1 MKFAFVEQYANSAAD
16 WTVAT
21 ICRVVGASRNGYY
34 DWLKAKSRPLSA
46 RRLRSVKLSHA
57 IESVFKQFD
66 RKYGSPRV
74 HKELVARG
82 ERYDRKTVA
91 RLMKRMNLVAKGKKK
106 FRICTT
112 DSNHHHPI
120 APDLVKRNFTA
131 AAPNEIWVTDLT
143 YVPTKQGW
151 LYCVV
156 ILDLFSR
163 RVVAHSEANH
173 MRAELVT
180 EALTKA
186 IRHRKPEPGL
196 ILHSDRGVQFASH
209 AVRDVCHAAG
219 IRRSMSGKGDC
230 YDNAVAESFFSRMKT
245 EELNDHTLKSHSE
258 AKLIIFEFI
267 DGFYNTIRRH
277 SFLGHMSPDHYER
290 LHKAKLAS

>member
-1 MKFAFVEQYANSAAD
+1 MKFAFVQQYAGSDAD
-16 WTVAT
+16 WTTTT
-21 ICRVVGASRNGYY
+21 ICRVVGVSRNGYY
-34 DWLKAKSRPLSA
+34 EWLKAKSRPLSE
-46 RRLRSVKLSHA
+46 RRLRMATLSQA
-57 IESVFKQFD
+57 IESIFHQFK
-66 RKYGSPRV
+66 RVYGAPRI
-74 HKELVARG
+74 HRELMARG
-82 ERYDRKTVA
+82 ERCDRKTVA
-91 RLMKRMNLVAKGKKK
+91 RLMQRMNLAAKGKKK
-106 FRICTT
+106 FRVCTT
-112 DSNHHHPI
+112 DSNHAHPI
-120 APDLVKRNFTA
+120 APDLVQRDFTA
-131 AAPNEIWVTDLT
+131 AAPNQVWVTDLT
-143 YVPTKQGW
+143 YVPTNQGW

-163 RVVAHSEANH
+163 KVVAHAEADH

-209 AVRDVCHAAG
+209 AVRDVCDAAG

-245 EELNDHTLKSHSE
+245 EELNDHCPESHSD

-277 SFLGHMSPDHYER
+277 SFLDYVSPDHYER
-290 LHKAKLAS
+290 LHHAKLAG